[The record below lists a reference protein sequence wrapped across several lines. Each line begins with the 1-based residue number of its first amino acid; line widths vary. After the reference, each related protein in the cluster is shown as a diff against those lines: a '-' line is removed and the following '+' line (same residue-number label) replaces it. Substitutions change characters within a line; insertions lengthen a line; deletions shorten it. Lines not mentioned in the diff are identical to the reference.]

1 MLPCL
6 VIVISYTCIYL
17 TVQRQRRKLECHR
30 FVNNKF
36 IINKSNKYL
45 IYSSH
50 PKQSKDQSRK
60 SKEDNRLTV
69 MMLTIFVCF
78 ILCFLPLMLANVV
91 DEQTKSNPWF
101 HIFSSVMAWASSVI
115 NPFIY
120 AASNRSYRW
129 ALFTFP
135 KQFILNQKLWFTE
148 LHTTRCLPG
157 WSSGANR
164 WPQCLVEVMCLA
176 RIQKTF
182 LQR

>member
-1 MLPCL
+1 MTL
-6 VIVISYTCIYL
+6 
-17 TVQRQRRKLECHR
+17 
-30 FVNNKF
+30 FF
-36 IINKSNKYL
+36 
-45 IYSSH
+45 YSSH

-60 SKEDNRLTV
+60 SREDNRLTV

-129 ALFTFP
+129 VLF
-135 KQFILNQKLWFTE
+135 
-148 LHTTRCLPG
+148 
-157 WSSGANR
+157 SSG
-164 WPQCLVEVMCLA
+164 
-176 RIQKTF
+176 IHIF
-182 LQR
+182 LRRTLQYIEKIIVPSLSFINIDFQRPLKK